1 MNFSNVNM
9 QFPPQMRPH
18 MSMYGGKTYVC
29 GKYTNKELEDP
40 SQVQFAGLHKAT
52 ICLDELSTNVND
64 VNEINDMLNVTQ
76 LK

>member
-1 MNFSNVNM
+1 MARLMPKKIN
-9 QFPPQMRPH
+9 
-18 MSMYGGKTYVC
+18 KVC
-29 GKYTNKELEDP
+29 P

-52 ICLDELSTNVND
+52 ICLDEMSTNVND